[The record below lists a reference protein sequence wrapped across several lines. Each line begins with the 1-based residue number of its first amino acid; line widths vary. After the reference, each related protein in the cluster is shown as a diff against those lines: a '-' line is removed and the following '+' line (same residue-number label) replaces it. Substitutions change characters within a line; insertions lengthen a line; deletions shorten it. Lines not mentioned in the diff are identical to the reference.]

1 MLKISKKYRKVLPPF
16 VQIRHHFIHCLFF
29 YLGSLVQ
36 KQSFLIS
43 WLLTLG
49 LLLSTVVS
57 VPQISTYL
65 PLQNHLTFSNYHR
78 FLAWHPQWSIF
89 TNMLKLFRLSV
100 RAQWLAIRAK
110 LDLCRDLL
118 GRHQTRT
125 SGNPDP
131 TSGALLSTGKCLI
144 LHFISPV
151 LNLEQK

>member
-16 VQIRHHFIHCLFF
+16 VQIRHHLIHCLFF

-65 PLQNHLTFSNYHR
+65 PESFNIQQLSPVFS
-78 FLAWHPQWSIF
+78 LASTVVIIYEYVEIF
-89 TNMLKLFRLSV
+89 QAWRSSTV
-100 RAQWLAIRAK
+100 V
-110 LDLCRDLL
+110 
-118 GRHQTRT
+118 
-125 SGNPDP
+125 GNPSKAGRLPRSSLTPSDTDFRQSRP
-131 TSGALLSTGKCLI
+131 NIRGFTISRQVI
-144 LHFISPV
+144 NFISI
-151 LNLEQK
+151 QF